1 MEFFSL
7 FCYTLFTLSKHLPE
21 YWQNLSWDFWPFA
34 WKSAIFSSFSFSFD
48 RSFEIENVTANSIT
62 SFLNIK
68 KWLCYIFP
76 GKCIEIQTITLLLWS
91 LCTILLYKNK
101 SWTEFKQFWVAWHRF
116 FSLFLSTF
124 LLWYKN
130 SGDTSYRR
138 EFIIHICFCSLHHKN
153 LSCGFSYFP
162 FTIHHF
168 QYSNLL
174 LLFEWIRKSSDDYSG
189 VYYESGLIWE
199 TTSNKQSWWW

>member
-1 MEFFSL
+1 M
-7 FCYTLFTLSKHLPE
+7 
-21 YWQNLSWDFWPFA
+21 
-34 WKSAIFSSFSFSFD
+34 
-48 RSFEIENVTANSIT
+48 
-62 SFLNIK
+62 
-68 KWLCYIFP
+68 
-76 GKCIEIQTITLLLWS
+76 TLLYFSWEMYRNPNHN
-91 LCTILLYKNK
+91 TIMEPMHDFLYKNK
-101 SWTEFKQFWVAWHRF
+101 SWTKFKQFWVAWHRF

-130 SGDTSYRR
+130 SGDTSYRG
-138 EFIIHICFCSLHHKN
+138 EFIIHICFCSLLHKN
-153 LSCGFSYFP
+153 VSCGFSYFP

-174 LLFEWIRKSSDDYSG
+174 LLFKWIRKSSDDYSG